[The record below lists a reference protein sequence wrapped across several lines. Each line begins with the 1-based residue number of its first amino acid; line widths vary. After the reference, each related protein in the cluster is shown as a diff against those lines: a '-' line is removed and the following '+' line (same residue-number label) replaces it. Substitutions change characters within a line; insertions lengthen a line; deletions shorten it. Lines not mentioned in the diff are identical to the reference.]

1 MSDPLLLPSPARSN
15 PPPAWRIVLR
25 RPFALLGLL
34 LVLLHGLSAAAAP
47 WWIPHDPMALVD
59 AALEPPG
66 SAYLLGTDELG
77 RDFLS
82 RVAMG
87 GRVAI
92 GVALSAGFI
101 AAVGGGLI
109 GLLAAYHRGWV
120 DDLISRLVELKL
132 AIPSILFVALFVT
145 GFGQSVGVLV
155 AVIAIIKMMGA
166 IRTVRA
172 AGIQL
177 MEQGFVKA
185 ALLRGERAH
194 AVILRELLPN
204 VADLLMV
211 EFALRSSSALLLVSA
226 LSFLGLGLSPPTP
239 DWGLMIHAGLSAI
252 HSEPWLILV
261 PAVCISS
268 LVVGINFATEGLA
281 DALGLDAARGAA
293 HG

>member
-1 MSDPLLLPSPARSN
+1 VGP
-15 PPPAWRIVLR
+15 
-25 RPFALLGLL
+25 
-34 LVLLHGLSAAAAP
+34 
-47 WWIPHDPMALVD
+47 
-59 AALEPPG
+59 ALEPP
-66 SAYLLGTDELG
+66 SAEFPLGTDELG

-82 RVAMG
+82 RVALG
-87 GRVAI
+87 GRLAI
-92 GVALSAGFI
+92 AVALSAGLI
-101 AAVGGGLI
+101 ASLGGGLI

-145 GFGQSVGVLV
+145 GFGQSLGVLV
-155 AVIAIIKMMGA
+155 AVIAVIKMMGA

-177 MEQGFVKA
+177 MELGYVKVA
-185 ALLRGERAH
+185 RLRGERTAS
-194 AVILRELLPN
+194 VIVRELLPN
-204 VADLLMV
+204 VADLLIV

-252 HSEPWLILV
+252 HSEPWLILI
-261 PAVCISS
+261 PALCVST
-268 LVVGINFATEGLA
+268 LVVGLNFATEGLA
-281 DALGLDAARGAA
+281 DAFGLDASRGGA

>member
-1 MSDPLLLPSPARSN
+1 MTSSAAPSTSYGRVLPQ
-15 PPPAWRIVLR
+15 AWRTLVR
-25 RPFALLGLL
+25 RPLSILGLL
-34 LVLLHGLSAAAAP
+34 LVLVHLLAAVTAP
-47 WWIPHDPMALVD
+47 WWIPHDATSLVGP
-59 AALEPPG
+59 ALEPPG
-66 SAYLLGTDELG
+66 AEFLLGTDELG

-87 GRVAI
+87 GRVAMA
-92 GVALSAGFI
+92 VALCAGLI
-101 AAVGGGLI
+101 AALGGGLI
-109 GLLAAYHRGWV
+109 GLLAAYYRGWV

-166 IRTVRA
+166 VRTVRA

-177 MEQGFVKA
+177 MEQAFVKA
-185 ALLRGERAH
+185 AQLRGESA
-194 AVILRELLPN
+194 ASVIGRELLPN
-204 VADLLMV
+204 VADLLLV
-211 EFALRSSSALLLVSA
+211 EFALRSSSALLLVGA

-252 HSEPWLILV
+252 HSEPWLILI
-261 PAVCISS
+261 PALCVST
-268 LVVGINFATEGLA
+268 LVVGLNFATEGLA
-281 DALGLDAARGAA
+281 DALGLDASRGGS